1 MRKLF
6 VLVAVGLLL
15 MMTDALAAPKVVVTI
30 KPIHS
35 LVAGVMQG
43 VGTPELLLQGAASP
57 HGYSLRPSDVRSLS
71 RADLIVWVGR
81 DLETFML
88 KPLAAHGR
96 RARVLTL
103 LDAPGMKLLPARSGG
118 AWESDDHQ
126 HHGHGGVHHLHPKTD
141 AGEVMDAHLWLSPVN
156 AAIIVRRVAA
166 ALAELH
172 PQGAAAYRANEQR
185 LLRRIQQLEK
195 ELALQL
201 KPVQGV
207 PYLVF
212 HDAYQYFEETFG
224 LNAVGSITVDPERRP
239 GARRLREIRTKVREL
254 GVAAVFAEPQFEP
267 RLVAT
272 VVEGSKA
279 RVGLLDP
286 LGADLPPGEEA
297 WFQLMRHMADNLGG
311 TLVPR

>member
-6 VLVAVGLLL
+6 VLVAMGLLL
-15 MMTDALAAPKVVVTI
+15 LATDALAAPRVVVTI

-43 VGTPELLLQGAASP
+43 VGTPELLLQGASSP

-71 RADLIVWVGR
+71 QADLIVWVGR

-88 KPLAAHGR
+88 KSLAAHGK
-96 RARVLTL
+96 RARVLSL
-103 LDAPGMKLLPARSGG
+103 LETPGMQLLPARTGG
-118 AWESDDHQ
+118 AWESDDLH
-126 HHGHGGVHHLHPKTD
+126 HHGHGGGHHHHAKAD
-141 AGEVMDAHLWLSPVN
+141 DDEVMDAHLWLSPAN
-156 AAIIVRRVAA
+156 AATIVRQVAA
-166 ALAELH
+166 VLAELH
-172 PQGAAAYRANEQR
+172 PQGAATYRANEQR
-185 LLRRIQQLEK
+185 LLRRIQQLDK
-195 ELALQL
+195 ELATRL
-201 KPVQGV
+201 KPVRGV

-212 HDAYQYFEETFG
+212 HDAYQYFEQAFE
-224 LNAVGSITVDPERRP
+224 LNAIGSITVDPERRP
-239 GARRLREIRTKVREL
+239 GARRLREIRNKVRAM
-254 GVAAVFAEPQFEP
+254 GAAAVFAEPQFEP

-297 WFQLMRHMADNLGG
+297 WFQLMRQMAENLRD
-311 TLVPR
+311 TLATR